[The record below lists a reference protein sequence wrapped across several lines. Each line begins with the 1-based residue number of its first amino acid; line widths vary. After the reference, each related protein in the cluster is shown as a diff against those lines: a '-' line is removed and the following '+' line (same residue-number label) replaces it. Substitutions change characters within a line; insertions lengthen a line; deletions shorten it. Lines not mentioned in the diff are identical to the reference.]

1 MIPCIPP
8 SLGKCKF
15 AADFH
20 LKSDVFSSN
29 FAKQCSPIKNNCR
42 MPLELLVA
50 TEKMLNCGKF
60 SEDYILIVIRELFL
74 IKAHG
79 YDKTS
84 IRMLKFCN
92 KTICKPLHM
101 IYTLFLENRVF
112 LWIWKIRDLVV
123 IHKKAS
129 NCKELQT
136 HFNTA
141 NLR

>member
-50 TEKMLNCGKF
+50 TEKMLSCGKF

-101 IYTLFLENRVF
+101 SYMSWLENRF
-112 LWIWKIRDLVV
+112 F
-123 IHKKAS
+123 AS
-129 NCKELQT
+129 NLVPINKK
-136 HFNTA
+136 NVR
-141 NLR
+141 NL